1 MMRRSLAGA
10 ALAAFLTGAGA
21 AAELTPDQAKA
32 LEMYRA
38 LIAFKTVEG
47 SGETPKMAAY
57 LAGEL
62 KAAGFADADIEIVPV
77 GDAAGMIVRY
87 RGDRASAAKPVLF
100 LAHMDVVSA
109 NPEDWGGHDPF
120 ELREEN
126 GFFIGRGVADNK
138 YGVLNLTQSFMRLK
152 KEGFVPTRDLI
163 LVFSGDE
170 ETDMATTKKLAYD
183 RPDLAEAEFALNSDA
198 GGGAVTKEGEALPYY
213 MQAAEKTYA
222 TFEITARNPG
232 GHSSRPRVDNAIYD
246 LSKAL
251 LKIEAYQFPVMSNEI
266 TRESAR
272 ADGKTVGGEIG
283 KALLAFADD
292 PADKKAIKAIRADED
307 YANLLGTTCVATML
321 QAGHAENALPQS
333 ATATVNCRI
342 FPGVEIES
350 VRKTLVDV
358 AGNSALEIKP
368 NADDFSASPAST
380 PREDVTKALE
390 AALRARY
397 PEINVVPAMSSGATD
412 GKHFRA
418 AGVPTYGAGGGFG
431 YVGESENAH
440 GLNERMRTEF
450 FYAGLDH
457 WIILIKELAG
467 PEASAGA
474 SGEE

>member
-1 MMRRSLAGA
+1 MMGRFLAGA
-10 ALAAFLTGAGA
+10 ALAAFLAGA
-21 AAELTPDQAKA
+21 AGAAELTADQAKA

-57 LAGEL
+57 LAKEL
-62 KAAGFADADIEIVPV
+62 KAAGFAAEDIEILPV
-77 GDAAGMIVRY
+77 EKTAGMIVRY
-87 RGDRASAAKPVLF
+87 RGDGSSGAKPILF

-109 NPEDWGGHDPF
+109 NPEDWNHDPF
-120 ELREEN
+120 TLREEG

-170 ETDMATTKKLAYD
+170 ETDMATTKLLAYD

-198 GGGAVTKEGEALPYY
+198 GGGAVTAEGKALPYY

-232 GHSSRPRVDNAIYD
+232 GHSSRPRADNAIYD

-251 LKIEAYQFPVMSNEI
+251 LKIEAYQFPVMSNDI
-266 TRESAR
+266 TRAAAR
-272 ADGKTVGGEIG
+272 ADSADVGGEIG

-292 PADKKAIKAIRADED
+292 PTNKKAIKTIRANDD
-307 YANLLGTTCVATML
+307 YANMLGTTCVATML
-321 QAGHAENALPQS
+321 AGGHAENALPQS

-358 AGNSALEIKP
+358 VGNDALEIKP
-368 NADDFSASPAST
+368 NADDFSASPASP

-390 AALRARY
+390 TALRARY
-397 PEINVVPAMSSGATD
+397 PEITVVPSMSAGATD

-431 YVGESENAH
+431 FAGESENAH
-440 GLNERMRTEF
+440 GLNERMRAEF

-457 WIILIKELAG
+457 WIALIKDL
-467 PEASAGA
+467 AGA
-474 SGEE
+474 SADSGATGGE